1 MLCFWVLGAS
11 FSRFWYVVL
20 RPSFSSASFLK
31 LRCTKVFQGFLHT
44 LEDGWARA
52 RYMSCT
58 TYHKVIPFLYRNAG
72 TFWSSCQRHWEKL
85 NLSKARKSHLP
96 EVEIPSPI
104 LSSPPTTAS
113 TETASGENSAGCP
126 SAPSRKQPEPGPV
139 QPHWLSA
146 KRAMQSHTADALFA
160 PLATHRTSGLLG
172 SDLDPLCLCFVLFF
186 CWVYAEHLSYISWTF
201 QGTFMR
207 TFYCDC
213 SLFHFF
219 SIVPVFSFK
228 KRRKGVTLHLLL
240 FITRKYAFIC
250 VKRWPTG
257 RRYIHEREKANICA

>member
-11 FSRFWYVVL
+11 FSRFWCVVL
-20 RPSFSSASFLK
+20 QPSFSSASFLK

-58 TYHKVIPFLYRNAG
+58 TYHKVIPFLYRNAR

-96 EVEIPSPI
+96 KVEIPSPI

-126 SAPSRKQPEPGPV
+126 TAPSRKQPEPGP
-139 QPHWLSA
+139 PA
-146 KRAMQSHTADALFA
+146 TCPA
-160 PLATHRTSGLLG
+160 PLAECQKSNAVTQRTLYSPPWLLTGLQ
-172 SDLDPLCLCFVLFF
+172 DF
-186 CWVYAEHLSYISWTF
+186 
-201 QGTFMR
+201 
-207 TFYCDC
+207 
-213 SLFHFF
+213 
-219 SIVPVFSFK
+219 
-228 KRRKGVTLHLLL
+228 
-240 FITRKYAFIC
+240 
-250 VKRWPTG
+250 
-257 RRYIHEREKANICA
+257 